1 MVSGWMIGGIVTAF
15 IVCMLLVL
23 GAFVTYFKKRGNVQ
37 GTLFVLIL
45 GMIAVIFTQNI
56 ADVIASLVKLPALM
70 EHSYLLAMV
79 LYAILTALI
88 EMLLRLYFVGFIGKS
103 GIGKVRGTVLSC
115 GYVSGQCLM
124 PMLTLFMYIT
134 YAHMINQG
142 IFLEGLEV
150 GTEAY
155 AQAAAFQ
162 NDLTQ
167 APALMYYTV
176 SAEYIARGALHCFVT
191 MALVRGVIEGKK
203 GKSFGILLGVRA
215 AYEIIYQVIYALCT
229 ESGGSLYSEGT
240 ALGISLVVA
249 LAVIAASYFAWKK
262 VMEAYPVTREPL
274 NKQRSGKQSAVTDEQ
289 RKKSLAW
296 QEIRNMNRPA
306 SGEASTEVS
315 PVAEE
320 TAADVTEAKDSGEE
334 TETVKTEE
342 ELQSATE
349 EEVVAPND
357 GNSGEI

>member
-1 MVSGWMIGGIVTAF
+1 VVNRMVSGWMIGGIVTAF
-15 IVCMLLVL
+15 VVCMLLVL

-56 ADVIASLVKLPALM
+56 ADVVASLVKLPALM
-70 EHSYLLAMV
+70 EHSYVLAMV
-79 LYAILTALI
+79 IYAILTALI
-88 EMLLRLYFVGFIGKS
+88 DMLLRLYFVGFIGKS

-142 IFLEGLEV
+142 IFLDGLEL

-162 NDLTQ
+162 SDLTQ

-176 SAEYIARGALHCFVT
+176 SVEYIARGALHCFIT

-203 GKSFGILLGVRA
+203 GKSFGVLFGARA
-215 AYEIIYQVIYALCT
+215 AYEILYQLIYALCT
-229 ESGGSLYSEGT
+229 ESGGNVYSEGT
-240 ALGISLVVA
+240 ALVISLVVA
-249 LAVIAASYFAWKK
+249 LAVIAASYYAWKK
-262 VMEAYPVTREPL
+262 VMAEYPVTREPL
-274 NKQRSGKQSAVTDEQ
+274 MKQRTGKQSALDDEQ
-289 RKKSLAW
+289 RKKNLAW
-296 QEIRNMNRPA
+296 QEIRNMNRSA
-306 SGEASTEVS
+306 SREASTGAS

-320 TAADVTEAKDSGEE
+320 TSADVTEAKDSGEE
-334 TETVKTEE
+334 KM
-342 ELQSATE
+342 
-349 EEVVAPND
+349 
-357 GNSGEI
+357 